1 MSLSLFGII
10 LGLVLLMFLAYKG
23 YSIIWV
29 APVCAVVVAVLS
41 GYAILDAYIGD
52 YMKGMADYVLQWFPA
67 FFLGAVYG
75 KVMDLTGSAR
85 SLGNA
90 LVKLIGP
97 RFAVAAVVIP
107 CLLMTYGGISLFVV
121 VFVIYPMG
129 YSIYRAADLPRTLLP
144 GAIATGAFGITM
156 TAVPGTPQI
165 QNLIP
170 TDYYGTT
177 TMAAPLLSLVACAVM
192 LLPAYIYL
200 EWRVR
205 QSRRKGLHFVPDPKH
220 KEVDHDSKALPSWH
234 WVTGI
239 VPLVVVV
246 LMLNLFPWLLN
257 RFAGIELASN
267 YAIVIAL
274 VGGILVACLL
284 NLNQAKTLLPAIN
297 EGANGSMGAIMNTA
311 CAVGFGSVVKVVP
324 GFASLTSIAL
334 NMPGSILF
342 SEAVAVNLL
351 AGATGSASGGMSI
364 ALSALGPKYAEMAA
378 GNTGVLE
385 ALHRIA
391 SISSGG
397 LDTLPHN
404 GAVLTLLA
412 VSNCTHK
419 ESYIDICITTCII
432 PLVSSLGLALIWGLF
447 LCSPSA
453 HTRRRPHHDH
463 SAIEAGRQRQPLQD
477 HQRDRRVPFRR
488 YHRRSEPRP
497 CQRVRGQCLP
507 VRRTDCP
514 RHPQRRPHFRRPGHA
529 AARPRHHLPGPG
541 AEVHQAR
548 PLRGHRHRH
557 LHSERNP
564 RGEEHR

>member
-1 MSLSLFGII
+1 MSLFGII

-23 YSIIWV
+23 FSIIWV

-41 GYAILDAYIGD
+41 GYNVLDAYIGD
-52 YMKGMADYVLQWFPA
+52 YMKGMADYVFQWFPP

-75 KVMDLTGSAR
+75 KVMDMTGSAR

-90 LVKLIGP
+90 LVKLIGSK
-97 RFAVAAVVIP
+97 FAVLAVVLP

-156 TAVPGTPQI
+156 TAIPGSPQI

-170 TDYYGTT
+170 TSYYGTT
-177 TMAAPLLSLVACAVM
+177 TMAAPLLSIVACVVM
-192 LLPAYIYL
+192 FVPAYAYL
-200 EWRVR
+200 EWRASQAR
-205 QSRRKGLHFVPDPKH
+205 KKGLHFVADPKH
-220 KEVDHDSKALPSWH
+220 KEIEYDESAMPSWH
-234 WVTGI
+234 WLSGL
-239 VPLVVVV
+239 VPLIVVV
-246 LMLNLFPWLLN
+246 LMLNLFPVLLEN
-257 RFAGIELASN
+257 ATGITLASN

-274 VGGILVACLL
+274 VCGILVCCLM
-284 NLNQAKTLLPAIN
+284 NLNQAKILMPAIN

-324 GFASLTSIAL
+324 GFAVLTNIAL

-364 ALSALGPKYAEMAA
+364 ALEALGPQYAEMAA
-378 GNTGVLE
+378 GNTSTLE
-385 ALHRIA
+385 SLHRIA

-419 ESYIDICITTCII
+419 ESYIDICVTTCII
-432 PLVSSLGLALIWGLF
+432 PLVASLVLALIWGMF
-447 LCSPSA
+447 
-453 HTRRRPHHDH
+453 
-463 SAIEAGRQRQPLQD
+463 I
-477 HQRDRRVPFRR
+477 
-488 YHRRSEPRP
+488 
-497 CQRVRGQCLP
+497 
-507 VRRTDCP
+507 
-514 RHPQRRPHFRRPGHA
+514 
-529 AARPRHHLPGPG
+529 
-541 AEVHQAR
+541 
-548 PLRGHRHRH
+548 
-557 LHSERNP
+557 
-564 RGEEHR
+564 

>member
-1 MSLSLFGII
+1 MSLLGIV
-10 LGLVLLMFLAYKG
+10 LGLVLLMFLAYRG

-52 YMKGMADYVLQWFPA
+52 YMKGMADYVFEWFPA

-75 KVMDLTGSAR
+75 KVMDMTGSAR

-90 LVKLIGP
+90 LVKLIGS
-97 RFAVAAVVIP
+97 RFAVAAVVLP

-156 TAVPGTPQI
+156 TAIPGTPQI
-165 QNLIP
+165 QNIIP
-170 TDYYGTT
+170 TRYFDTT
-177 TMAAPLLSLVACAVM
+177 AAAAPLLSVVAIIAMFV
-192 LLPAYIYL
+192 PAYLYL
-200 EWRVR
+200 EWRAHSAR
-205 QSRRKGLHFVPDPKH
+205 KKGLHFVPDPKH
-220 KEVDHDSKALPSWH
+220 REVNHDEKNLPSWH
-234 WVTGI
+234 WVTGLI
-239 VPLVVVV
+239 PLIVVV
-246 LMLNLFPWLLN
+246 LMLNLFPFLMEKY
-257 RFAGIELASN
+257 AAIEFTASQSM
-267 YAIVIAL
+267 VIAL
-274 VGGILVACLL
+274 VCGILAACLL
-284 NLNQAKTLLPAIN
+284 NLNQVKTLLPAIN

-324 GFASLTSIAL
+324 GFAVLTNLAL

-364 ALSALGPKYAEMAA
+364 ALEALGPQFADLAA
-378 GNTGVLE
+378 GNTQMLE

-419 ESYIDICITTCII
+419 ESYIDICVTTCII
-432 PLVSSLGLALIWGLF
+432 PLVASLVLALVWGAL
-447 LCSPSA
+447 L
-453 HTRRRPHHDH
+453 
-463 SAIEAGRQRQPLQD
+463 
-477 HQRDRRVPFRR
+477 
-488 YHRRSEPRP
+488 
-497 CQRVRGQCLP
+497 
-507 VRRTDCP
+507 
-514 RHPQRRPHFRRPGHA
+514 
-529 AARPRHHLPGPG
+529 
-541 AEVHQAR
+541 
-548 PLRGHRHRH
+548 
-557 LHSERNP
+557 
-564 RGEEHR
+564 